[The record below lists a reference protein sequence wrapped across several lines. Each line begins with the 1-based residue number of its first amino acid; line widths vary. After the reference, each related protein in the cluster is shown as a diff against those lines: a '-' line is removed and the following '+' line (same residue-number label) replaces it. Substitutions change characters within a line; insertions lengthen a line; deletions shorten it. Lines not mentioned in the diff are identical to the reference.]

1 MENPKLAA
9 ALDVVVDNI
18 KSDQFYYDLWNKGIS
33 FIFSEE
39 LRNSMPDHNHDF
51 IAGISTRDTSVT
63 YNYPGVSQDSAQ
75 SACSTLN
82 AAYQASL
89 GAGSADCRLDY

>member
-1 MENPKLAA
+1 MKQVTLILLAII
-9 ALDVVVDNI
+9 LI
-18 KSDQFYYDLWNKGIS
+18 TSGCKKSSNTMSGYSCTCIWVY
-33 FIFSEE
+33 
-39 LRNSMPDHNHDF
+39 R
-51 IAGISTRDTSVT
+51 TRDTSVT

-89 GAGSADCRLDY
+89 GAGSADCRIDY